1 MSGIQD
7 RRQGQGQGA
16 RAGRGMVRALA
27 LGASLLAAQAGAQT
41 PALAPDAQ
49 AQEGLRRQ
57 EERARQQPVLPAAP
71 DLLAPAPP
79 PAGRPAPLP
88 QESPCFP
95 LRQLRLAGEGSQSF
109 DWLTAAPARR
119 FLGACLGT
127 EGLSLLAR
135 ELDEALLAR
144 GYFTSRVSFGAQN
157 LADGELVLQLHL
169 GRVAAVRMV
178 QPADEATR
186 QPERDDTAWGTWR
199 NAVPLRAGDL
209 LNVRDLEQGV
219 EQMKRLPSQ
228 AVRTRIEPG
237 EAPDSS
243 VVVIERPAATFA
255 DRLRGSLSV
264 DNSGSGSLGR
274 TQAWASVVLDNPAG
288 LNDIASLSL
297 GSNLEHVES
306 TRRSQSAGLQYSVP
320 WGYSTL
326 SLGASHN
333 RFAQYVQGTTVR
345 FLSSGRSE
353 TADLRLEHT
362 LWRSSSARLGVHG
375 GVVLRRAES
384 YLDDVELIVQRR
396 RTTTAEAGVQWR
408 RLFERSTLEGSLALR
423 QGVGWHDAQDD
434 LPDTG
439 PDSPTLRP
447 RIWSHSAQWSTSLP
461 AGWGFREYTLSLRG
475 QRTHD
480 ATLSVDQ
487 IAIGGRGT
495 VRGFSG
501 DTVLMAESGV
511 VLRNEWVAP
520 LPAAGAALQLVLGL
534 DWGRVW
540 GPSALLLPGQSLAGV
555 SLGLRGQ
562 LAGLLYD
569 VTAGLPLHQPDGFG
583 AHGPSLYLSLAHTF

>member
-1 MSGIQD
+1 MSGIED
-7 RRQGQGQGA
+7 RR
-16 RAGRGMVRALA
+16 RGRGRACARRAIRFALA
-27 LGASLLAAQAGAQT
+27 CAVLGAGLAKGAQAPSA
-41 PALAPDAQ
+41 APDAQ
-49 AQEGLRRQ
+49 TQEGLRRQ
-57 EERARQQPVLPAAP
+57 EERARQQPVLPVSA
-71 DLLAPAPP
+71 DLLAPAPS
-79 PAGRPAPLP
+79 AGPLP
-88 QESPCFP
+88 ELPEESPCFP
-95 LRQLRLAGEGSQSF
+95 LRTLRLAGEGSQDF
-109 DWLTAAPARR
+109 GWLTAAPARR
-119 FLGACLGT
+119 FQGACLGT
-127 EGLSLLAR
+127 QGLSLLAR

-144 GYFTSRVSFGAQN
+144 GYVTSRVSFGPQN
-157 LADGELVLQLHL
+157 LADGEVVLHLQLA
-169 GRVAAVRMV
+169 RVAAVRMV
-178 QPADEATR
+178 QPADEAAG
-186 QPERDDTAWGTWR
+186 QPERDDTAWGTWH
-199 NAVPLRAGDL
+199 NALPLRPGDL
-209 LNVRDLEQGV
+209 LDLRDLEQGV

-237 EAPDSS
+237 ESPGSS
-243 VVVIERPAATFA
+243 IVVIERPAATLA
-255 DRLRGSLSV
+255 DRLRGSLTV
-264 DNSGSGSLGR
+264 DNAGSGSLGR

-326 SLGASHN
+326 SLGTSHT

-384 YLDDVELIVQRR
+384 HLDDVELVVQRR
-396 RTTTAEAGVQWR
+396 RTTAAEAGVQWR

-447 RIWSHSAQWSTSLP
+447 RLWVHSAQWSTRLTP
-461 AGWGFREYTLSLRG
+461 GWGFRDYTLSVRG

-480 ATLSVDQ
+480 ATLSIDQ
-487 IAIGGRGT
+487 IAIGGRGS

-501 DTVLMAESGV
+501 DTVLMAESGL

-520 LPAAGAALQLVLGL
+520 LPAGGAPLQLVLGL

-540 GPSALLLPGQSLAGV
+540 GPSAQLLSGQSLAGIA
-555 SLGLRGQ
+555 LGLRGQ
-562 LAGLLYD
+562 MASLLYD
-569 VTAGLPLHQPDGFG
+569 VTAGLPLHRPDGFG
-583 AHGPSLYLSLAHTF
+583 DAGPSLYLSITHTF

>member
-1 MSGIQD
+1 MSGIEDQ
-7 RRQGQGQGA
+7 RR
-16 RAGRGMVRALA
+16 GRGRACVGRGIRCAVASAWLVAGLA
-27 LGASLLAAQAGAQT
+27 AAQA

-71 DLLAPAPP
+71 DLLTPSP
-79 PAGRPAPLP
+79 PAGAPPQLP
-88 QESPCFP
+88 RESPCFP
-95 LRQLRLAGEGSQSF
+95 LRKLRLAGEGSQDF
-109 DWLTAAPARR
+109 GWLSGAPARR
-119 FLGACLGT
+119 FRGACLGT
-127 EGLSLLAR
+127 AGLALLAR

-144 GYFTSRVSFGAQN
+144 GYVTSRVSFGPQN
-157 LADGELVLQLHL
+157 LAEGELVLQLHL

-178 QPADEATR
+178 QPADEAAGL
-186 QPERDDTAWGTWR
+186 PEREDTAWGTWR
-199 NAVPLRAGDL
+199 NAVPLRGGDL
-209 LNVRDLEQGV
+209 LDVRDLEQGV

-237 EAPDSS
+237 ESAGSS
-243 VVVIERPAATFA
+243 VVVIERPAASFA
-255 DRLRGSLSV
+255 DRLRGSLTV

-274 TQAWASVVLDNPAG
+274 TQAWASLVLDNPAG

-326 SLGASHN
+326 SLGASLN

-362 LWRSSSARLGVHG
+362 VWRSSSARLGVHG

-447 RIWSHSAQWSTSLP
+447 RIWVQSAQWSTRLP
-461 AGWGFREYTLSLRG
+461 PGWGFREYTLSLRG

-480 ATLSVDQ
+480 ATLSIDQ
-487 IAIGGRGT
+487 IAIGGRGS

-520 LPAAGAALQLVLGL
+520 MAAAGVPLQLVLGL

-540 GPSALLLPGQSLAGV
+540 GPSAQLLPGQSLAGI

-562 LAGLLYD
+562 AAGLLYD
-569 VTAGLPLHQPDGFG
+569 VSAGLPLHRPDGF
-583 AHGPSLYLSLAHTF
+583 ADAGPSLYLSLTHTF

>member
-1 MSGIQD
+1 MSGIED
-7 RRQGQGQGA
+7 RWRGWGQ
-16 RAGRGMVRALA
+16 AGRAAQGLAMALA
-27 LGASLLAAQAGAQT
+27 LLTAPAGAQT

-57 EERARQQPVLPAAP
+57 EERARQQPALPP
-71 DLLAPAPP
+71 TPELLAPAS
-79 PAGRPAPLP
+79 AASGAPAPLP

-95 LRQLRLAGEGSQSF
+95 LRQLRLAGEGSEAF
-109 DWLTAAPARR
+109 AWLAEVPARR
-119 FLGACLGT
+119 FVGACLGSA
-127 EGLSLLAR
+127 GLALLAR

-144 GYFTSRVSFGAQN
+144 GYVTSRVSFGPQN
-157 LADGELVLQLHL
+157 LSGGELVLQLHL

-178 QPADEATR
+178 QPADAVAGL
-186 QPERDDTAWGTWR
+186 PEREDTAWGTWR

-209 LNVRDLEQGV
+209 LDVRDLEQGV

-237 EAPDSS
+237 QAPDSS
-243 VVVIERPAATFA
+243 VVVIERPAARLA
-255 DRLRGSLSV
+255 DRVRGSLTV

-326 SLGASHN
+326 SLGANHN

-353 TADLRLEHT
+353 TTDLRLQHT

-439 PDSPTLRP
+439 PGSPTLRP
-447 RIWSHSAQWSTSLP
+447 RIWAQSAQWSTSLP
-461 AGWGFREYTLSLRG
+461 AGWGFRDYTLSLRG

-480 ATLSVDQ
+480 TTLSVDQ
-487 IAIGGRGT
+487 IAIGGRGS

-501 DTVLMAESGV
+501 DTVLMAESGL

-520 LPAAGAALQLVLGL
+520 LPAAGTPMQLVLGL

-540 GPSALLLPGQSLAGV
+540 GPSAQLLPGQSLAGV

-569 VTAGLPLHQPDGFG
+569 LAAGLPLHRPEGFE
-583 AHGPSLYLSLAHTF
+583 AHGPSLYLSITHTF